1 MKDLKLYDLI
11 FPIWLMIFFPPM
23 IFITLIGNFI
33 IDSIVLIGCYS
44 FFRLKNE
51 DIRFPTFYKKNIF
64 KVWFLGLMADII
76 GAALLIVISFAGP
89 SLGISDKV
97 LNAINYAPFGSLAG
111 VLIIIFSTM
120 VSGFFLYLFN
130 KQIFKNQ
137 FSEGTLKVKIAVAIA
152 VITMPYTFL
161 LPTHWFYH

>member
-1 MKDLKLYDLI
+1 MKDLRLYDLI

-23 IFITLIGNFI
+23 IFITLIGNFVF
-33 IDSIVLIGCYS
+33 DSIVLIGCYS
-44 FFRLKNE
+44 FFKLKDA
-51 DIRFPTFYKKNIF
+51 DISFKAFYKKNIL
-64 KVWFLGLMADII
+64 KVWFFGLLADVI
-76 GAALLIVISFAGP
+76 GAAILIVISFAGP
-89 SLGISDKV
+89 SIGISDKV
-97 LNAINYAPFGSLAG
+97 LNAINYAPFSSLAA

-120 VSGFFLYLFN
+120 VSGFLLYLFN

-137 FSEGTLKVKIAVAIA
+137 FSDGTLKVKIAVTIA